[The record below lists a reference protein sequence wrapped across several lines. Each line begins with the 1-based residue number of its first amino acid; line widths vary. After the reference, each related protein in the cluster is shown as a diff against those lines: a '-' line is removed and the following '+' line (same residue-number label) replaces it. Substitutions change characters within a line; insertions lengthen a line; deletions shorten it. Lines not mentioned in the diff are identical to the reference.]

1 MNDVSGSWSVY
12 SPQAAKD
19 WSAVGYFFAK
29 ELTQQ
34 LGRPVGMIESLRG
47 GTAAQVWIS
56 QTALNRE
63 DMVRS
68 VQSPATPSTNP
79 VDAQSALFNG
89 MINGIT
95 PYTVTGITWY
105 QGESNV
111 RQPDLYKKLFPALI
125 EDWRKH
131 WEIPNL
137 PFIFVQLPNFAEG
150 NPAGTEWAELRE
162 AQSQALQLK
171 NTAMV
176 VTIDVGESRDKH
188 PIDKRPVGH
197 RLALN
202 ALDLAYHKKLPCSGP
217 VLKSMKP
224 LPGAILCQ
232 FYNTDLGLRA
242 RNGAA
247 LVGFQ
252 VCGQDKHYAPAAGV
266 IKGNTVTLS
275 SPEVA
280 TPVAIRYAWANDPYA
295 NLENGLG
302 LPAAPFRTDY
312 QPLVRIKD

>member
-1 MNDVSGSWSVY
+1 
-12 SPQAAKD
+12 
-19 WSAVGYFFAK
+19 
-29 ELTQQ
+29 
-34 LGRPVGMIESLRG
+34 MIESLRG

-56 QTALNRE
+56 QTALSKE

-68 VQSPATPSTNP
+68 VQSPATASASPF
-79 VDAQSALFNG
+79 DAQSALFNG
-89 MINGIT
+89 MINGLT
-95 PYTVTGITWY
+95 PYTVRGITWY
-105 QGESNV
+105 QGESNI

-150 NPAGTEWAELRE
+150 NPAGTEWAETRE
-162 AQSQALQLK
+162 VQTQALQLK
-171 NTAMV
+171 NTAMA
-176 VTIDVGESRDKH
+176 VTIDVGESKDKH
-188 PIDKRPVGH
+188 PIDKQPVGH

-202 ALDLAYHKKLPCSGP
+202 ALDLVYHKKLPCTGP

-232 FYNTDLGLRA
+232 FYNTNQGLRA

-247 LVGFQ
+247 LSGFQ
-252 VCGQDKHYAPAAGV
+252 LCGADKHYAPATGV
-266 IKGNTVTLS
+266 IKGSAITLS

-280 TPVAIRYAWANDPYA
+280 EPISVRYAWANDPNA

-312 QPLVRIKD
+312 QPLKRTKN